1 MKRKKTFLAI
11 IGMFCLTIFLF
22 TGFAQAAAEKGKAGA
37 ASKSIS
43 GKAGKGGKGSKGGKG
58 GKGGP
63 PKFGLRPAED
73 RKQIY
78 DRKTVFLKLD
88 KNNDNFLSPEEYDGT
103 AKLFKGM
110 DVNGDN
116 KLSPEETKWMI
127 TFSAIPGGSFIMGGE
142 DQSNNNDS
150 YPKHKVIVDSFKM
163 GTTEVTSA
171 QFTAYL
177 NAAMAAGE
185 ITVKWGDVGGGPTRT
200 HGMSIPA
207 YEVSGAP
214 GTKYAGKKFTILSP
228 ITGVSHIRVEGH
240 PLNIPEH
247 PLNRNWITYVP
258 ELKRFFCNSGF
269 LDWPA
274 AHVTWYGAKSFANH
288 YDLTLATEAEW
299 EYVASGGKQFEFAT
313 SDGTA
318 GCHRANYRCY
328 TTDPDQFDTVKP
340 NTPDEWI
347 GYKLKVGSYPPNPF
361 GVFDLAGQVWEW
373 TLDWYHKDFYQQC
386 VDNNIVSNPLNLV
399 GEEPPMDG
407 TAKGGARGGY
417 THDTRTKRG
426 GAYQYH
432 HATILTAFR
441 HKTYAFRGNDHHGFR
456 VALRSSSTVFNGKE
470 F

>member
-37 ASKSIS
+37 DSKSIS

-116 KLSPEETKWMI
+116 KLSLEETKWMI
-127 TFSAIPGGSFIMGGE
+127 TFSTIPGGSFIMGGE

-163 GTTEVTSA
+163 GTTEVTNA

-228 ITGVSHIRVEGH
+228 ITGVSHIRLDGF

-258 ELKRFFCNSGF
+258 EMKRFFCN
-269 LDWPA
+269 P
-274 AHVTWYGAKSFANH
+274 
-288 YDLTLATEAEW
+288 
-299 EYVASGGKQFEFAT
+299 
-313 SDGTA
+313 
-318 GCHRANYRCY
+318 
-328 TTDPDQFDTVKP
+328 
-340 NTPDEWI
+340 
-347 GYKLKVGSYPPNPF
+347 
-361 GVFDLAGQVWEW
+361 
-373 TLDWYHKDFYQQC
+373 
-386 VDNNIVSNPLNLV
+386 
-399 GEEPPMDG
+399 
-407 TAKGGARGGY
+407 
-417 THDTRTKRG
+417 
-426 GAYQYH
+426 
-432 HATILTAFR
+432 
-441 HKTYAFRGNDHHGFR
+441 
-456 VALRSSSTVFNGKE
+456 
-470 F
+470 